1 MSASTRAHHT
11 DQSQTPTA
19 GHVIGLILIASG
31 FTLTGLSFM
40 DPLFGRPP
48 PSWRINSATGYAD
61 LVISPRELFYH
72 DLPVDEADYWASR
85 LTNQSLK
92 ALFEGGEFA
101 YAGWRDVPVWYIGTV
116 EDRGLPVVM
125 QRMQVGMAR
134 AMGGTVEHRELP
146 TSHSPFLSRPEE
158 TVGIVLEAVEAFT
171 GKSVESAPTRRGEHN
186 ERPQWQRSRSNPT
199 PQTTAPK
206 PPLPVSAT
214 TKNKL
219 RAFQFE
225 PSAAAEP
232 PNADPALNQTSP
244 PAADR
249 AKGAVT
255 PAHRPAWQDLLRKPE
270 APDRDQENS
279 PSERLLWC
287 SDYIENPPVAI
298 SPLLPRK
305 GRKRARSSSPVS
317 SPSSKR
323 TTPAIDTKKLAQ
335 VLKTPRADPA
345 LELWDRFSLP
355 GKDASPSGLT
365 NPLLAQLLVSS
376 SPRPPKDSSG
386 SGSDRSLRKSISCG
400 SHWPKRRKIE
410 RADSD
415 RGDTAGGDSLTDSKS
430 FMVSTLLETVD
441 GEIKKSKSAVTKVHQ
456 PLKSPSPTRAKAQGP
471 AGQSPVQPQP
481 GSSPLAQKSSRA
493 NPEANNMV
501 EIPSAAKASSDYGDD
516 DFDDDTFMALDAS
529 VHLAQGDESTLVVS
543 SEEVSQALPG
553 RKATEDDFGD
563 VDDDFFDGAADL
575 IDELEAKHLSQS
587 NFQGKLHGKPVPDSG
602 GEDDTY
608 GDDFGD
614 FDFDD
619 IELAVTQAASHPF
632 SPNLS
637 QKPKAIQRYL
647 VTNVLD
653 SSYTDERGREAPE
666 KILLVQAER
675 TNAIKTVH
683 LRNDWYDTQ
692 ASPKAYVHIIG
703 NFGPSG
709 RCVIDNNHNTLI
721 LHPDQLVSAT
731 VVADSFTCMRRAVLQ
746 DRVKATSEATPALVY
761 GTILHEI
768 FQEALMANN
777 WDLGFL
783 GSVINRT
790 LQKHLEDL
798 YVIKVSLADARSHV
812 MSKMPELKSWA
823 QAFVSA
829 SPKPNAF
836 VHGKNGEK
844 VNMCVGKLLD
854 VEEHVWSPMYG
865 LKGNI
870 DATVQVTMQDGKT
883 TKTLTVPF
891 EVKTGKNATTNH
903 QAQTVLY
910 NLLLSDRY
918 DIEAVYGILYYM
930 ETSQTLRIPAIRHEL
945 RHMIMQRN
953 QLACY
958 IRERSVQLPPMKR
971 SKNACGKC
979 YAQTS
984 CFTYHK
990 LADGG
995 DGETS
1000 GLNEKFDDVV
1010 KHLTPTHREFFLKW
1024 EDLLTKEE
1032 KESQKLRRELWTMVS
1047 TEREKLGRC
1056 FANVI
1061 IEEGSA
1067 SEDKSKA
1074 KINRFSYSFVKEN
1087 PASSFSFL
1095 DSQLTVG
1102 EPIVISDEQGHFA
1115 LALGY
1120 VTAVKKQRIS
1130 VAVDRR
1136 LHNARIRQPGFDSVN
1151 NQVFASI
1158 MDVAPEGA
1166 KPEQSRGKIKEAP
1179 IRYRL
1184 DKDEFSNGMAT
1195 VRNNLVQVM
1204 ADGPFG
1210 SAEIRRLVV
1219 DLVPPRF
1226 KTTPTQ
1232 YTVPGKDSLNVDQKA
1247 AVEKVMSARDYALVL
1262 GMPGTGKTT
1271 TIAHIIR
1278 ALIGQGKTL
1287 LLTSYTHTAVDN
1299 ILLKLKDDNIPILRL
1314 GAPAKVHSEVQD
1326 FATLAG
1332 QPMRSFDEI
1341 RRAWHE
1347 TPIVA
1352 TTCLGINHPIF
1363 NERTFDYCIVDEASQ
1378 ITLPICLGP
1387 IRMARTFVLVGD
1399 HNQLPPLVQ
1408 NEEARLGGLDVSL
1421 FKLLSDTHPQSVVNL
1436 EHQYRMSED
1445 IMTLSSTLIY
1455 NGRLKCGTEALRF
1468 TELHV
1473 PNMDALRSRH
1483 FDASSFISYSQQQEQ
1498 RRHHPGCSPST
1509 SPYKGGGCLPIT
1521 PCPSPRLG
1529 ACWLADLVHPSAR
1542 VRFVN
1547 TDALLPESREQA
1559 KGNRI
1564 VNPCEAR
1571 VVAQLVDALLAVG
1584 VPASEIGVVTH
1595 YRSQLALLKHTLRN
1609 SAGAATGDAGMVE
1622 MHTADRFQGR
1632 DKSVVVLSLVRSNEG
1647 GGIGELLKD
1656 WRRINVAFTRAKTK
1670 LLVVGSKDTLGGCG
1684 EGEMLA
1690 RFVRLM
1696 EEKEWIYELKRG
1708 ALERHLCGEDGA
1720 GTQGTAISVDLGAGK
1735 DEGEGG
1741 NGMAKGQQQPRKKGG
1756 LLLFK
1761 EKEGK
1766 GKLNGK
1772 ENQWMNDTMTT
1783 TTMVQPKKTARIG
1796 ERALLRGKPVL
1807 RDILNDMMD
1816 GGY

>member
-1 MSASTRAHHT
+1 MPL
-11 DQSQTPTA
+11 QK
-19 GHVIGLILIASG
+19 
-31 FTLTGLSFM
+31 SF
-40 DPLFGRPP
+40 
-48 PSWRINSATGYAD
+48 SEQN
-61 LVISPRELFYH
+61 
-72 DLPVDEADYWASR
+72 
-85 LTNQSLK
+85 
-92 ALFEGGEFA
+92 
-101 YAGWRDVPVWYIGTV
+101 
-116 EDRGLPVVM
+116 RG
-125 QRMQVGMAR
+125 
-134 AMGGTVEHRELP
+134 
-146 TSHSPFLSRPEE
+146 S
-158 TVGIVLEAVEAFT
+158 
-171 GKSVESAPTRRGEHN
+171 K
-186 ERPQWQRSRSNPT
+186 RPQWQRSRSNPT
-199 PQTTAPK
+199 PQAAASK

-214 TKNKL
+214 TRTKL
-219 RAFQFE
+219 QAFQFE
-225 PSAAAEP
+225 PRPAEP
-232 PNADPALNQTSP
+232 DVVDKAPDVTSGISTSNQTARGKVNN
-244 PAADR
+244 AA
-249 AKGAVT
+249 T
-255 PAHRPAWQDLLRKPE
+255 PGGRPTWQDLLRKPE
-270 APDRDQENS
+270 APKEDIQDHS
-279 PSERLLWC
+279 PSERILWRN
-287 SDYIENPPVAI
+287 ENNHDLPVAM

-317 SPSSKR
+317 SPASKGA
-323 TTPAIDTKKLAQ
+323 TPAVDVKKLAQ

-355 GKDASPSGLT
+355 GTNTSPSGLT
-365 NPLLAQLLVSS
+365 NPLLAQLMVSS
-376 SPRPPKDSSG
+376 SPRERP
-386 SGSDRSLRKSISCG
+386 LRKSISCG
-400 SHWPKRRKIE
+400 AHWPKRRKTE
-410 RADSD
+410 RSD
-415 RGDTAGGDSLTDSKS
+415 PEMAHASGENAPPNSKS
-430 FMVSTLLETVD
+430 SMVSALLETVN
-441 GEIKKSKSAVTKVHQ
+441 GEIKKSKAAQ
-456 PLKSPSPTRAKAQGP
+456 PRLQQQHKSPSPQGRSPRSRP
-471 AGQSPVQPQP
+471 ANVQDDGRQSAPLQPEP
-481 GSSPLAQKSSRA
+481 GSSPLAQKSARVA
-493 NPEANNMV
+493 VDADKV
-501 EIPSAAKASSDYGDD
+501 IEISSENKTSSDYGDD
-516 DFDDDTFMALDAS
+516 FDDDTLLELNAS
-529 VHLAQGDESTLVVS
+529 ISFAQGDDPTLVET
-543 SEEVSQALPG
+543 SEVHNHQAPPAPKPAEDDFGDLDDDLFDGAIDLVAEVEAEHLPQDQSQGQRHNRQTVKGGGEDDAYG
-553 RKATEDDFGD
+553 DDFGD
-563 VDDDFFDGAADL
+563 VDFDA
-575 IDELEAKHLSQS
+575 
-587 NFQGKLHGKPVPDSG
+587 V
-602 GEDDTY
+602 
-608 GDDFGD
+608 
-614 FDFDD
+614 
-619 IELAVTQAASHPF
+619 ELAATQAAPHPL
-632 SPNLS
+632 SSNPS

-647 VTNVLD
+647 ITNVLD
-653 SSYTDERGREAPE
+653 SSYADERGREFPE

-675 TNAIKTVH
+675 TNAVRSVH
-683 LRNDWYDTQ
+683 LRGDWYDTQ

-703 NFGPSG
+703 TFEPSG
-709 RCVIDNNHNTLI
+709 RCIIDNNQNILI
-721 LHPDQLVSAT
+721 LHPDQLVSST

-761 GTILHEI
+761 GTILHEV
-768 FQEALMANN
+768 FQQALMANN

-783 GSVINRT
+783 GSVISKT
-790 LQKHLEDL
+790 LQAHLEDL
-798 YVIKVSLADARSHV
+798 YVIKVGLDDARSHV
-812 MSKMPELKSWA
+812 LSKMPELRSWA
-823 QAFVSA
+823 QSFVSA
-829 SPKPNAF
+829 SPKPNAL
-836 VHGKNGEK
+836 VHGRNGER
-844 VNMCVGKLLD
+844 VNMCVSKLLD

-870 DATVQVTMQDGKT
+870 DATVQVTMWDGKT
-883 TKTLTVPF
+883 SKTLTVPF
-891 EVKTGKNATTNH
+891 EVKTGKNATANH

-918 DIEAVYGILYYM
+918 DIEIAYGILFYM

-953 QLACY
+953 RLACY

-971 SKNACGKC
+971 SKNDCGKC
-979 YAQTS
+979 YAQAS

-1000 GLNEKFDDVV
+1000 GLNEKFDELV

-1032 KESQKLRRELWTMVS
+1032 KETQKLRRELWTMVS

-1067 SEDKSKA
+1067 SEDKHQA
-1074 KINRFSYSFVKEN
+1074 KINRFSYRFIKDN
-1087 PASSFSFL
+1087 PAPGFSFL

-1102 EPIVISDEQGHFA
+1102 EPIVVSDEQGHFA

-1120 VTAVKKQRIS
+1120 VTAVRKQRIS

-1136 LHNARIRQPGFDSVN
+1136 LHNARIRQPGFDEVN

-1158 MDVAPEGA
+1158 MEVAPEGA
-1166 KPEQSRGKIKEAP
+1166 KPEQSQGKIKEAP

-1210 SAEIRRLVV
+1210 SSAIRRLVV
-1219 DLVPPRF
+1219 DLAPPRF

-1299 ILLKLKDDNIPILRL
+1299 ILLKLRHDNIPILRL
-1314 GAPAKVHSEVQD
+1314 GAPAKVHPEVRD

-1332 QPMRSFDEI
+1332 QPMNSFDEI

-1347 TPIVA
+1347 TPVVA

-1408 NEEARLGGLDVSL
+1408 NEEARQGGLDVSL
-1421 FKLLSDTHPQSVVNL
+1421 FKLLSDTHPESVVNL

-1445 IMTLSSTLIY
+1445 IMTLSNTLIY
-1455 NGRLKCGTEALRF
+1455 QGRLKCGTEALRF
-1468 TELHV
+1468 AQLHV
-1473 PNMDALRSRH
+1473 PDMDALRHRH
-1483 FDASSFISYSQQQEQ
+1483 FDAASFLSSQSQRSRPSTPPTSSSCSSSPLPSSF
-1498 RRHHPGCSPST
+1498 
-1509 SPYKGGGCLPIT
+1509 
-1521 PCPSPRLG
+1521 CPSPRRG
-1529 ACWLADLVHPSAR
+1529 TCWLRDLLDPAAR

-1547 TDALLPESREQA
+1547 TDALLPHSREQA

-1571 VVAQLVDALLAVG
+1571 VVAQLVDALLLVG
-1584 VPASEIGVVTH
+1584 VPAREIGVVTH
-1595 YRSQLALLKHTLRN
+1595 YRSQLALLKHTLRLRRRRN
-1609 SAGAATGDAGMVE
+1609 AAAVHITTTSEEDGVVE

-1632 DKSVVVLSLVRSNEG
+1632 DKSVVVLSLVRSNEQC
-1647 GGIGELLKD
+1647 GIGELLRD

-1670 LLVVGSKDTLGGCG
+1670 LLVVGSKATLGGCG

-1696 EEKEWIYELKRG
+1696 EERDWVYDLRPG
-1708 ALERHLCGEDGA
+1708 ALEGHLWEEGVPGTGA
-1720 GTQGTAISVDLGAGK
+1720 GAGSPTQDGGGDVAVAADVVSGAVTGK
-1735 DEGEGG
+1735 DGE
-1741 NGMAKGQQQPRKKGG
+1741 AV
-1756 LLLFK
+1756 
-1761 EKEGK
+1761 GK
-1766 GKLNGK
+1766 GTRKVGVLFASKGK
-1772 ENQWMNDTMTT
+1772 ENRPPGGQRT
-1783 TTMVQPKKTARIG
+1783 VEPKKTARIG